1 MKEKDI
7 AKKLSPLKDITP
19 SSQRIKRMKE
29 NIFRE
34 IEGKKIRER
43 DSKGYDRYQFLL
55 RPQYLLLILLLIIL
69 GIFSM
74 PSTQKNIQPVIF
86 SARIALAS
94 NHYEKAKLAFEEA
107 QGQLGSINDS
117 EASSY
122 QQVMATTTTT
132 NGYISHLQL
141 QGEKGKYTKEQCK
154 NLYQQYALYLST
166 LNQHL
171 QAEKQFRY
179 EATVLNYQKEAKS
192 RLAFYKT

>member
-1 MKEKDI
+1 MNEKDI

-19 SSQRIKRMKE
+19 SSQMIKRMKE
-29 NIFRE
+29 GIYRE
-34 IEGKKIRER
+34 LDGKKIQEKNHVR
-43 DSKGYDRYQFLL
+43 YDRYQFLL
-55 RPQYLLLILLLIIL
+55 RLQYLLFVILLIVL

-74 PSTQKNIQPVIF
+74 PSMQKNIQPVIF
-86 SARIALAS
+86 SARIALAN

-107 QGQLGSINDS
+107 QIQLNSINDS
-117 EASSY
+117 NVSSY
-122 QQVMATTTTT
+122 QQVMETTTTT

-166 LNQHL
+166 LNHHL
-171 QAEKQFRY
+171 QVEKQFTY
-179 EATVLNYQKEAKS
+179 EATVLNYQKQAQS